1 MTSQSD
7 HPFGLFYFIAQVLRA
22 QNLMA
27 AEARL
32 SGQIRPGNSHPPPGI
47 PPGDMALP
55 QGLRHSLP
63 ANEDNMSARQKIQAK
78 IDSERF
84 IVPKQQD
91 TKRFQP
97 RQVLKVRIGHFMS

>member
-1 MTSQSD
+1 
-7 HPFGLFYFIAQVLRA
+7 
-22 QNLMA
+22 MA

-32 SGQIRPGNSHPPPGI
+32 SGQIRSGNPLPPSGI

-55 QGLRHSLP
+55 HGLGHSLP

-78 IDSERF
+78 IDGERF

-91 TKRFQP
+91 TKRFQL
-97 RQVLKVRIGHFMS
+97 RQVLKVRIGHFMTERIPVIRVVTQRSSTAAKETM

>member
-1 MTSQSD
+1 MTSESD
-7 HPFGLFYFIAQVLRA
+7 HPFALFYFTSQVLRA

-32 SGQIRPGNSHPPPGI
+32 SGQIRPGNSHPPCGI
-47 PPGDMALP
+47 LPGDVALP

-63 ANEDNMSARQKIQAK
+63 ANEDNLSARQKIQAK

-97 RQVLKVRIGHFMS
+97 RQVLKVRIGHFMN

>member
-7 HPFGLFYFIAQVLRA
+7 HPIALFYFTAQVLRA

-32 SGQIRPGNSHPPPGI
+32 SGQIRPGNSHPASNI

-55 QGLRHSLP
+55 QGLRHSLL

-97 RQVLKVRIGHFMS
+97 RQVLKVRIGHFMN